1 MDEKLT
7 YTDHNNII
15 ISEVQLQKVQV
26 SFAWMYINSILK
38 VNGLL
43 IFITIFIR
51 VLSCCSVNL
60 RAVFEG
66 LNERNKKKH
75 HPKFERFQIMLKDYR
90 IKYTF
95 VHFDKIMFHKF
106 TGYTKKSSIVT
117 LLVYMLIFLS
127 IR

>member
-66 LNERNKKKH
+66 LNERNKTTQSKVREVPNYAK
-75 HPKFERFQIMLKDYR
+75 RLQNQ
-90 IKYTF
+90 
-95 VHFDKIMFHKF
+95 
-106 TGYTKKSSIVT
+106 
-117 LLVYMLIFLS
+117 VYF
-127 IR
+127 RPF